1 MDVVVKEMIEDYNDI
16 NEKNACKLDVQ
27 RMIHKNEIH
36 QLRERVKSLEEENL
50 KLKSFLAQP
59 SVMACV

>member
-1 MDVVVKEMIEDYNDI
+1 MDEVVKQMIEDYNDI

-50 KLKSFLAQP
+50 KLKSFLSQP